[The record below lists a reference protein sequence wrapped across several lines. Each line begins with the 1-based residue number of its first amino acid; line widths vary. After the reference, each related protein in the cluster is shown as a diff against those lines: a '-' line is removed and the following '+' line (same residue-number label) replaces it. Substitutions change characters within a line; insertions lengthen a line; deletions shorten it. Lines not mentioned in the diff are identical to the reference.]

1 METMGDKTRQGK
13 DVKTHIC
20 LRSGDNRRQIETTYT
35 HVKV

>member
-1 METMGDKTRQGK
+1 METMGDKTRQRK